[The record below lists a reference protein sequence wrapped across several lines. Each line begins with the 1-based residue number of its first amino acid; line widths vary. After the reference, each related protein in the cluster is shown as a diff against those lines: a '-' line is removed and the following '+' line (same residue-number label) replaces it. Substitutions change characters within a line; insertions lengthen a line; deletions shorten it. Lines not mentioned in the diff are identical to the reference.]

1 MYNYVHSMPI
11 KEYVIAVITPLLDQ
25 PQELSVLETQDPMG
39 ILLTIAL
46 HKDDMGV
53 VIGKEGET
61 AKALRHLAR
70 IVGIKGNA
78 RVSLKI
84 AEPEGSVY
92 KKLT

>member
-1 MYNYVHSMPI
+1 MPI
-11 KEYVIAVITPLLDQ
+11 KDYVISILTPLLDQ
-25 PQELSVLETQDPMG
+25 PQELSISETQDPMG

-53 VIGKEGET
+53 VIGKAGET

-84 AEPEGSVY
+84 AEPEGSDY
-92 KKLT
+92 KKII